1 MLLELSVDIELL
13 DAADANIESMP
24 DVAGDVERA
33 FGMLNVTCKSQKNI
47 SESHTE
53 LSSLCLPS
61 AAFPN
66 IAGEMLHACTVNG
79 FNLVRI

>member
-33 FGMLNVTCKSQKNI
+33 FGMLNVTYKSQKYLRKSHRAVKPLPAISCI
-47 SESHTE
+47 SEH
-53 LSSLCLPS
+53 CRGN
-61 AAFPN
+61 AAC
-66 IAGEMLHACTVNG
+66 MDRKG
-79 FNLVRI
+79 F